1 MHQGRRRRGGK
12 VQQVNSDVSRST
24 FNVRQANFALVVFL
38 LAYILSFVDRQILG
52 LMVDP
57 IRRDLGLSDL
67 QIGML
72 QGVAFALLYAIAGV
86 PFGMAVDRWSRRN
99 LIIIGVITWS
109 IATALCGFANTF
121 IALFLARIL
130 VGVGEATLSPAVH
143 SFLSDAY
150 PAHRLARAMS
160 IYTLGI
166 TIGGGAALIIGG
178 SVIALISQSPS
189 AELPLTGDLRSWQLV
204 FIAVAL
210 PGLLIAVLVSVIREP
225 ARKVAIDGVR
235 PAAPGIGSVLA
246 NFWDNRRAFLA
257 IHLSSAFFGIYG
269 NGITGWY
276 PTLLIRNHGFT
287 AGEAGFA
294 LGLVYLIFGSLGSLS
309 GGRLSERFAMAGRD
323 DANLRVVMLAG
334 LGALIPA
341 TLAPLMP
348 GPVLVLGVFAP
359 ACFLFYAYF
368 ACATAA
374 IQLASPPEMRGANAA
389 LFLLTN
395 ALVGLSVGMVAVPL
409 ADRWFFE
416 GAGDLRYP
424 LAVIAFVGCAMAFV
438 AARLGIKAY
447 GVLARQSA
455 NCH

>member
-1 MHQGRRRRGGK
+1 MTYIERRGTD
-12 VQQVNSDVSRST
+12 VQNSKPTFSDST
-24 FNVRQANFALVVFL
+24 FSLRQANFALAVFL

-57 IRRDLGLSDL
+57 IRSDLGLSDL
-67 QIGML
+67 QIGLL
-72 QGVAFALLYAIAGV
+72 QGVAFALLYAVAGV

-99 LIIIGVITWS
+99 LIIFGVITWS

-121 IALFLARIL
+121 MALFLARIL

-160 IYTLGI
+160 VYTLGI

-178 SVIALISQSPS
+178 SVVALIAQSGDAS
-189 AELPLTGDLRSWQLV
+189 LPLLGTLRTWQMV
-204 FIAVAL
+204 FVAVAI
-210 PGLLIAVLVSVIREP
+210 PGLLIAALVYLIREP
-225 ARKVAIDGVR
+225 LRKTRANGSTA
-235 PAAPGIGSVLA
+235 PAPGIGTVLS
-246 NFWDNRRAFLA
+246 NLWNNRRAFLA

-276 PTLLIRNHGFT
+276 PTLLIRSHGFT
-287 AGEAGFA
+287 AGQAGLW
-294 LGLVYLIFGSLGSLS
+294 LGLVYLIFGSLGSLA
-309 GGRLSERFAMAGRD
+309 GGRLSERLFMSGRD
-323 DANLRVVMLAG
+323 DANLRVVMLSG
-334 LGALIPA
+334 LGALVPA

-348 GPVLVLGVFAP
+348 SPVLVLVVFAP

-374 IQLASPPEMRGANAA
+374 IQLASPPDMRGANSA

-409 ADRWFFE
+409 ADSWFFG

-424 LAVIAFVGCAMAFV
+424 LAAIAFLGCASAFI
-438 AARLGIKAY
+438 AARTGLENY
-447 GVLARQSA
+447 GALVKKLAGR
-455 NCH
+455 